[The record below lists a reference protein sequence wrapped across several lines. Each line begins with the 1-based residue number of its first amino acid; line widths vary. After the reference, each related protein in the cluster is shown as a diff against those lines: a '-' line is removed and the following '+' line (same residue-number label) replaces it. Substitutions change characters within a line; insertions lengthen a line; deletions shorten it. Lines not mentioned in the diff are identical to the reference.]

1 MIDAFT
7 LKGQSCNISAEL
19 VLPEGFDKERD
30 RAVLVIL
37 MHGFLGSKTATPMGF
52 LGKLL
57 VENGYAVLR
66 FDFNGYGESDG
77 AQQDNTVPGML
88 EDAKVVW
95 DYATGL
101 PFIDKIVLL
110 GHSQGGV
117 VASMTAGR
125 LEKAGTPPA
134 GLILMAPASI
144 LKEYARKGRFFSVRC
159 NPVNPPE
166 FINVYGF
173 KIGRKYILSAQKL
186 PIEEE
191 SSWFTGPVRLFH
203 GTWDLIVPAFCSK
216 RYAQLYQNC
225 KLTLIWATGHIFFFR
240 RRKVAK
246 LLLEGLRE
254 LVG

>member
-1 MIDAFT
+1 MTDAFT
-7 LKGQSCNISAEL
+7 LKGPSGNISAEL
-19 VLPEGFDKERD
+19 LLPEGFDKGHD

-52 LGKLL
+52 VSQLL

-95 DYATGL
+95 EYASGL
-101 PFIDKIVLL
+101 PFVDKIVLL

-117 VASMTAGR
+117 VAGMMAGR

-134 GLILMAPASI
+134 GLIQMAPASI
-144 LKEYARKGRFFSVRC
+144 LKEYAKKGRFFSVRC

-166 FINVYGF
+166 FINLYGF
-173 KIGRKYILSAQKL
+173 KIGRKYILSAQNL

-191 SSWFTGPVRLFH
+191 SSWFTGPVHLFH
-203 GTWDLIVPAFCSK
+203 GTWDMIVPVACSK
-216 RYAQLYQNC
+216 RYAKLYQNC
-225 KLTLIWATGHIFFFR
+225 KLTVIWATGHVFYFFR
-240 RRKVAK
+240 RKFCR
-246 LLLEGLRE
+246 LLLEGLGQ